1 VRPATTDEVACV
13 LRACAAS
20 AVAVVPRGGNTGLV
34 GGAVPDHF
42 AVMGY
47 QDRGLDDWRR
57 TTAPAILEHLRAQEA
72 DGLVLAPA

>member
-1 VRPATTDEVACV
+1 MRGLDQLVSEGVV
-13 LRACAAS
+13 GS
-20 AVAVVPRGGNTGLV
+20 AVREHL
-34 GGAVPDHF
+34 

-57 TTAPAILEHLRAQEA
+57 TTAPAILEHLRAQEV